1 MDEEDPLA
9 NFSIA
14 DVSSD
19 EAEADTKETR
29 RTGQTEEAW
38 RAIQRDYK
46 TKVENGDVGLPFRSC
61 HYRNGETD
69 EKIQIHK
76 KIKLPLGP
84 GASKMDIQELIH
96 AVEELYFFRRYHE
109 AAQLATEALAG
120 SDGLDRDSRQLLDA
134 YQGKCQIKLNLQS

>member
-19 EAEADTKETR
+19 EGETETKENR

-46 TKVENGDVGLPFRSC
+46 TKIENGDM
-61 HYRNGETD
+61 
-69 EKIQIHK
+69 QK

-120 SDGLDRDSRQLLDA
+120 SGGLDRDSRQLLDV
-134 YQGKCQIKLNLQS
+134 YQRKCQNKLDLQS

>member
-9 NFSIA
+9 NFAIA

-19 EAEADTKETR
+19 EGEADTKENR

-38 RAIQRDYK
+38 RAIQRHYK
-46 TKVENGDVGLPFRSC
+46 TKVENGD
-61 HYRNGETD
+61 
-69 EKIQIHK
+69 IHK

-84 GASKMDIQELIH
+84 GASKMDIQEVIH

-109 AAQLATEALAG
+109 AAQLATEALSG
-120 SDGLDRDSRQLLDA
+120 SDGLDRDSQQLLEV
-134 YQGKCQIKLNLQS
+134 YQGKCHKKLNLQS

>member
-19 EAEADTKETR
+19 EGEADTKETR

-38 RAIQRDYK
+38 RAIQRNYK
-46 TKVENGDVGLPFRSC
+46 TKVENGDI
-61 HYRNGETD
+61 N
-69 EKIQIHK
+69 K

-109 AAQLATEALAG
+109 AAQLAAEALAG

-134 YQGKCQIKLNLQS
+134 YQGKCQNKLNLQS

>member
-46 TKVENGDVGLPFRSC
+46 TKVENGD
-61 HYRNGETD
+61 
-69 EKIQIHK
+69 IHK

-96 AVEELYFFRRYHE
+96 AVEELYFFRRYQE

>member
-19 EAEADTKETR
+19 EGETETKENR

-46 TKVENGDVGLPFRSC
+46 TKVENGDVGLPFRS
-61 HYRNGETD
+61 
-69 EKIQIHK
+69 
-76 KIKLPLGP
+76 
-84 GASKMDIQELIH
+84 
-96 AVEELYFFRRYHE
+96 YHF
-109 AAQLATEALAG
+109 
-120 SDGLDRDSRQLLDA
+120 
-134 YQGKCQIKLNLQS
+134 

>member
-19 EAEADTKETR
+19 EGEAETKENR

-46 TKVENGDVGLPFRSC
+46 TKVENGDVGIPSRSC
-61 HYRNGETD
+61 HYET
-69 EKIQIHK
+69 ERLRKIQIYK

-120 SDGLDRDSRQLLDA
+120 SDGLDRDSRQLLEV
-134 YQGKCQIKLNLQS
+134 YQGKCQSKLNLQS

>member
-1 MDEEDPLA
+1 LFSSDATNQPQNTINLKWVPSPTSSLRKSHLLLLNPTYDMDEEDPLA

-69 EKIQIHK
+69 K
-76 KIKLPLGP
+76 K
-84 GASKMDIQELIH
+84 
-96 AVEELYFFRRYHE
+96 
-109 AAQLATEALAG
+109 
-120 SDGLDRDSRQLLDA
+120 LDT
-134 YQGKCQIKLNLQS
+134 